1 MERYLEILAAALGQI
16 ARQLDDY
23 IEQRNLLGFVGHSH
37 WQTGPNT
44 ATSFLSYS
52 LHHSSQHADK
62 EAIEAAVMMQD
73 VGGIIKMQWEIRWVD
88 GDTIKRLG
96 QTSVDKS
103 RSDKEVLSL
112 CEPMLKGFF
121 VELQDLI
128 RDCSIQKPKKVK
140 RKVEETADGGLDD
153 DGETQD
159 PPDEFTSFRF
169 NN

>member
-16 ARQLDDY
+16 ARQLDSY
-23 IEQRNLLGFVGHSH
+23 IDQRNLLGFVGHSH

-112 CEPMLKGFF
+112 CEPMLKGFY

-140 RKVEETADGGLDD
+140 RKETPAESELDD

-159 PPDEFTSFRF
+159 PPEEFTSFRF